1 MERLGVD
8 GRDTCVNV
16 DANRS
21 VVCDLNAKYI
31 SYLRDCCD
39 VSSTTFNLH
48 EIDFLRIQAILAKMQ
63 MELRAEL
70 VLLISRSGQPIVI
83 SGSAA
88 NIDCTALASLA
99 AANLAAT
106 DGLANIVGEREF
118 SVLVHQGRQRS
129 LFISDLLKRFSL
141 VLVFDASASSG
152 MVRYK
157 CKRTTQLLEDVI
169 RDFQKRM
176 ENTISFADSPQFSD
190 EELEELLGQ

>member
-1 MERLGVD
+1 MFSTVLLK
-8 GRDTCVNV
+8 
-16 DANRS
+16 S
-21 VVCDLNAKYI
+21 LN
-31 SYLRDCCD
+31 
-39 VSSTTFNLH
+39 VSSNNFNLH
-48 EIDFLRIQAILAKMQ
+48 EIEFQRIQAILARMQ
-63 MELRAEL
+63 SELRAQL

-83 SGSAA
+83 SGPAE

-152 MVRYK
+152 LVRYK
-157 CKRTTQLLEDVI
+157 CKRTTLLLEDVI
-169 RDFQKRM
+169 RDFQRRIEKAEPVM
-176 ENTISFADSPQFSD
+176 SIPQFSD
-190 EELEELLGQ
+190 EEIEELLGS